1 MGGQPKLEPRCTD
14 RINISIIQI
23 LLPQMHP
30 VAFQL
35 DSKLPIIVDH
45 QKTIMFLTDRFGL
58 KDLGTDHILGLIL
71 DPQLHQLD
79 AQGYEPLNP
88 THIVKDRVERR

>member
-1 MGGQPKLEPRCTD
+1 
-14 RINISIIQI
+14 
-23 LLPQMHP
+23 
-30 VAFQL
+30 
-35 DSKLPIIVDH
+35 
-45 QKTIMFLTDRFGL
+45 MFLTDRLGL
-58 KDLGTDHILGLIL
+58 KDLRTDHILGLIL